1 MQYYLNKILASNEFA
16 KQDHYETLL
25 RYLIASTLKNEVPKE
40 ISIAMD
46 IFNKSG
52 DYDPA
57 LDSTVRVY
65 VHNLRKKLQNY
76 YRKEGKYD
84 NIKISIPKGH
94 YKVEFIENYNPA
106 PKQNT
111 KLLFILGACSVV
123 LFCTLIALLTFRR
136 SYDEISSDDPVWG
149 EVLNNRQETI
159 IVLGDHYF
167 FKGHFFDRSWNIRDV
182 HINSDTEFEDYL
194 DTLSLSPAIGE
205 LYKYNKSYFPTRI
218 PWSLVSIASIFN
230 HHHRMFD
237 LRIGSNFQWNEI
249 DNKNIIYIGSFRGIG
264 ILTNVLSE
272 LIHYD
277 SYSHELTML
286 GDSTQTAPVYAA
298 SLTSDY
304 PIVDFALVIKRP
316 GPRNNAM
323 VFFLS
328 THDIG
333 TIETTNLFS
342 NMKYIE
348 QFEKT
353 YLQENKSKY
362 FKAIF
367 EVKGYSHS
375 SMEHRLVYF
384 EEIDS

>member
-1 MQYYLNKILASNEFA
+1 
-16 KQDHYETLL
+16 
-25 RYLIASTLKNEVPKE
+25 
-40 ISIAMD
+40 
-46 IFNKSG
+46 
-52 DYDPA
+52 
-57 LDSTVRVY
+57 
-65 VHNLRKKLQNY
+65 
-76 YRKEGKYD
+76 
-84 NIKISIPKGH
+84 
-94 YKVEFIENYNPA
+94 
-106 PKQNT
+106 
-111 KLLFILGACSVV
+111 
-123 LFCTLIALLTFRR
+123 
-136 SYDEISSDDPVWG
+136 
-149 EVLNNRQETI
+149 
-159 IVLGDHYF
+159 
-167 FKGHFFDRSWNIRDV
+167 
-182 HINSDTEFEDYL
+182 
-194 DTLSLSPAIGE
+194 
-205 LYKYNKSYFPTRI
+205 
-218 PWSLVSIASIFN
+218 
-230 HHHRMFD
+230 MFD